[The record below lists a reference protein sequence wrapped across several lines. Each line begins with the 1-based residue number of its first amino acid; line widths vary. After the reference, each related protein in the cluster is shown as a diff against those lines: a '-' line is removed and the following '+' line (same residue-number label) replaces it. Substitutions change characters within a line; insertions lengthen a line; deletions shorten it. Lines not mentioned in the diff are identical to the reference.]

1 MLLKTLKKFRKPGK
15 NLKKTSGNP
24 VYKICSKEL
33 FIDKINKIK
42 LILNKNSYPQKV
54 VNKTIKLHS
63 KSLDKTETAEPEK
76 CLITL
81 SLPHVNKN
89 SRVIEKDFSQLISK
103 SYHSAKLRVIFL
115 LRPMIRPGG
124 KNPISE
130 YKKSIIVYQFN
141 CFCEDSFVG
150 MTFRQFGERIKE
162 QILKSIDKFCIAR
175 CRPSSQN
182 LLPVRYFLAKK
193 KLFKKHQNK

>member
-76 CLITL
+76 CSITL
-81 SLPHVNKN
+81 
-89 SRVIEKDFSQLISK
+89 
-103 SYHSAKLRVIFL
+103 
-115 LRPMIRPGG
+115 
-124 KNPISE
+124 
-130 YKKSIIVYQFN
+130 
-141 CFCEDSFVG
+141 
-150 MTFRQFGERIKE
+150 
-162 QILKSIDKFCIAR
+162 
-175 CRPSSQN
+175 
-182 LLPVRYFLAKK
+182 
-193 KLFKKHQNK
+193 